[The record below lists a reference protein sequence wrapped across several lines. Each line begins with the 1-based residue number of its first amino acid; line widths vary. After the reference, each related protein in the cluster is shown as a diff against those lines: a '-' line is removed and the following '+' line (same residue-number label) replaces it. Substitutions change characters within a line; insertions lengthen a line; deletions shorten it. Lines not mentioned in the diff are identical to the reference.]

1 MKNILLI
8 NPMYEMETLRISDE
22 EHVDV
27 KADNMPLG
35 LATVAALTPEDFH
48 VDIWDEF
55 VRGPIEKSGYL
66 NTHTYDLIGVTSTRV
81 TLMRGMEIGAFFHK
95 QGVRAVIGGPGITG
109 APDRCLDQFDVLFIG
124 EAELTWPQFLRDWQA
139 GSFRSV
145 YRQIEK
151 PDLLLS
157 PIPKWDSIV
166 DDLDKYSM
174 GGVQTTRGC
183 PFDCEFCDVVYLNGR
198 RQRHKLV
205 EKVLEEVRVLQRL
218 GLSSVYFA
226 DDNLVG
232 DHRYAKELL
241 RALIPMN
248 NAFNKPLRFATQASI
263 DAGRDE
269 ELLGLLADANFYEM
283 LIGLE
288 SPNKESLK
296 GIGKYNN
303 LKGNM
308 IDEIHKILSY
318 GISVR
323 GAFISGLDHD
333 YMDVFDKQF
342 EFIQKSFLP
351 SLSLHMLN
359 APIGTRLWRRLRE
372 EDRVLDVFKIT
383 DKVTRRIITNV
394 KPAHMTRI
402 ELMQGF
408 KELYARVFSW
418 GSFKERMFGFISLAR
433 RAPAV
438 IQKEESIQELLHLGP
453 NLRLEPEACKAM
465 SEIFRYAEEKAPYLL
480 NRVKELV
487 IQFTMYSQSAR
498 RLIPKLERQ
507 IELESSGA
515 LTFVSDSRP
524 LTIPVSFRKAYKT
537 LFPDMYRYVYINLT
551 NKSNVPQVLVEIF
564 VEFLVREAAFKKLED
579 HHKGLLSE
587 IAEAVCARFN
597 ERSSQT
603 HESIGSAQVVVPDFE
618 RLRLDEDILISVEQE
633 LALPDKQ
640 KKQYVNG
647 LFKNARAQ
655 EGDAK

>member
-1 MKNILLI
+1 
-8 NPMYEMETLRISDE
+8 
-22 EHVDV
+22 
-27 KADNMPLG
+27 
-35 LATVAALTPEDFH
+35 
-48 VDIWDEF
+48 
-55 VRGPIEKSGYL
+55 
-66 NTHTYDLIGVTSTRV
+66 
-81 TLMRGMEIGAFFHK
+81 
-95 QGVRAVIGGPGITG
+95 
-109 APDRCLDQFDVLFIG
+109 
-124 EAELTWPQFLRDWQA
+124 
-139 GSFRSV
+139 
-145 YRQIEK
+145 
-151 PDLLLS
+151 
-157 PIPKWDSIV
+157 
-166 DDLDKYSM
+166 M

-198 RQRHKLV
+198 RQRHKSV
-205 EKVLEEVRVLQRL
+205 EKVLEEVRALQRL

-263 DAGRDE
+263 DVGRDE

-308 IDEIHKILSY
+308 IDEIHKILSC

-333 YMDVFDKQF
+333 YTDVFDKQF

-372 EDRVLDVFKIT
+372 EGRVLDVFKIT

-394 KPAHMTRI
+394 RPAHMTRI
-402 ELMQGF
+402 ELMRGF
-408 KELYARVFSW
+408 KELYAKVFSW
-418 GSFKERMFGFISLAR
+418 DSFKERMFGFISLVN

-438 IQKEESIQELLHLGP
+438 IQEEESIEELLRLGA
-453 NLRLEPEACKAM
+453 NLRLEPEACGAM
-465 SEIFRYAEEKAPYLL
+465 NEIFRYAEEKAPYLL

-515 LTFVSDSRP
+515 LTFDLDVRP
-524 LTIPVSFRKAYKT
+524 LTIPAGFRDAYKT
-537 LFPDMYRYVYINLT
+537 VFPDIFRYVHTNLN
-551 NKSNVPQVLVEIF
+551 NKSDVPRALVEVFI
-564 VEFLVREAAFKKLED
+564 EFLVREAAFKKLEER
-579 HHKGLLSE
+579 HKGILIE
-587 IAEAVCARFN
+587 IAETVCARLN
-597 ERSSQT
+597 VNSPQSGELI
-603 HESIGSAQVVVPDFE
+603 ESAKAAAPDFK

-633 LALPDKQ
+633 LALSDRQRKQNAGTSDKSVQ
-640 KKQYVNG
+640 
-647 LFKNARAQ
+647 AQ
-655 EGDAK
+655 EGG